1 MEWTS
6 KLFVD
11 SIFQVRHVILLLCQF
26 INKMSTT
33 RLPVYYPS
41 QEEKDNPK
49 LYAENVRR
57 LMAREVYIGIIY
69 NIHIRVHF
77 HFIICNNYYD
87 YVGCAG

>member
-1 MEWTS
+1 MELNS
-6 KLFVD
+6 NLF

-26 INKMSTT
+26 VNNMTVT

-57 LMAREVYIGIIY
+57 LMAREVYIY
-69 NIHIRVHF
+69 F
-77 HFIICNNYYD
+77 
-87 YVGCAG
+87 